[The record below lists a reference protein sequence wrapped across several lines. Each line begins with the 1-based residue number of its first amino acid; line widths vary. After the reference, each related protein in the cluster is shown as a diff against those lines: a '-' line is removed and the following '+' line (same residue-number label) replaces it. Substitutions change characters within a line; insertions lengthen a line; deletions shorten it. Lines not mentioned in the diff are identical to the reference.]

1 MNQILSILVPLPD
14 GYHHVDSIHISRMNE
29 NKYFPRVPR
38 TAWIHLPGSLQT
50 NTLKIRVNSYRDSC
64 GKCLFLYFLSEILPT
79 RGGGGRGFSYEL
91 VKMLIYSI
99 CYIIPHHI
107 TVGYLWWSFLL
118 APSSWDFLE
127 IKEHCFNHQGT
138 QHLHFY

>member
-79 RGGGGRGFSYEL
+79 RGAGILLWVSQNVDLFHLLYHSTSYHRRLSLMILPLSPFKLGFSWNQR
-91 VKMLIYSI
+91 
-99 CYIIPHHI
+99 
-107 TVGYLWWSFLL
+107 TLL
-118 APSSWDFLE
+118 
-127 IKEHCFNHQGT
+127 
-138 QHLHFY
+138 